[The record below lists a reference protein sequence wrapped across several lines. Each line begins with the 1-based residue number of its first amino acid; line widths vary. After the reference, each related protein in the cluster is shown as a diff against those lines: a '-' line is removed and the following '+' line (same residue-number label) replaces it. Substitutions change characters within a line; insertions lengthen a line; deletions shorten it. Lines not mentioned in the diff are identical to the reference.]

1 MKNFIKVVLKWLPIL
16 TIVFKAL
23 DEAMDS
29 IPAVASVADTQ
40 ATQ

>member
-1 MKNFIKVVLKWLPIL
+1 MKNVIKTVLKWLPIL

-29 IPAVASVADTQ
+29 IPAAPGAVDAQSGN
-40 ATQ
+40 